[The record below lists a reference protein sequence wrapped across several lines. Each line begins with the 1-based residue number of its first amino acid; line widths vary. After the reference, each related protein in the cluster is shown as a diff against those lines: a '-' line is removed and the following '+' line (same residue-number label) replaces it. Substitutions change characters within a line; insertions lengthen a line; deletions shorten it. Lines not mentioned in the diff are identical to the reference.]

1 MSVHHG
7 GGHDSNTK
15 GDTRMSEATKKPVC
29 MKLDEELWRKVKS
42 TAAINGMKLA
52 ELVEQALRHEL
63 TSMEKMLGEEV
74 RMMEGRRDA

>member
-1 MSVHHG
+1 MVVGITSKKE
-7 GGHDSNTK
+7 N
-15 GDTRMSEATKKPVC
+15 TRMKEQNRKPVC

-63 TSMEKMLGEEV
+63 TRMEKALGEEV

>member
-1 MSVHHG
+1 MVVG
-7 GGHDSNTK
+7 IAKQK
-15 GDTRMSEATKKPVC
+15 GEQKMKEQNRKPVC

-42 TAAINGMKLA
+42 TAAINGMKLT

-63 TSMEKMLGEEV
+63 ERMKQALGEEV

>member
-1 MSVHHG
+1 MKEQ
-7 GGHDSNTK
+7 N
-15 GDTRMSEATKKPVC
+15 KKPVC

-42 TAAINGMKLA
+42 TAAINGMKLT

-63 TSMEKMLGEEV
+63 TRMEKMLGEEV

>member
-1 MSVHHG
+1 MKEQ
-7 GGHDSNTK
+7 N
-15 GDTRMSEATKKPVC
+15 RKPVC

-42 TAAINGMKLA
+42 TAAINGLRLT

-63 TSMEKMLGEEV
+63 TRMEQMLGEEV

>member
-1 MSVHHG
+1 MVVG
-7 GGHDSNTK
+7 RANTK
-15 GDTRMSEATKKPVC
+15 GDTGMKEQNKKPVC

-63 TSMEKMLGEEV
+63 TRMKQVLGEEV

>member
-1 MSVHHG
+1 
-7 GGHDSNTK
+7 
-15 GDTRMSEATKKPVC
+15 MSEAINKKPVC

-42 TAAINGMKLA
+42 TAAINGMKLT

-63 TSMEKMLGEEV
+63 TRMEKMLGEEV

>member
-1 MSVHHG
+1 MVV
-7 GGHDSNTK
+7 DMTEAK
-15 GDTRMSEATKKPVC
+15 GDTRMKEQNRKPVC

-42 TAAINGMKLA
+42 TAAINGLRLT

-63 TSMEKMLGEEV
+63 TRMEQMLGEEV

>member
-1 MSVHHG
+1 M
-7 GGHDSNTK
+7 K
-15 GDTRMSEATKKPVC
+15 EQKKPVC

-42 TAAINGMKLA
+42 TAAINGLKLT

-63 TSMEKMLGEEV
+63 ARMKQALGEEV

>member
-1 MSVHHG
+1 M
-7 GGHDSNTK
+7 TEAK
-15 GDTRMSEATKKPVC
+15 GDTKMKEIKPVS

-42 TAAINGMKLA
+42 TAAINGMRLA

-63 TSMEKMLGEEV
+63 ARMEKALGEEV

>member
-1 MSVHHG
+1 MTATQKE
-7 GGHDSNTK
+7 N
-15 GDTRMSEATKKPVC
+15 TRMKEQNRKPVC

-42 TAAINGMKLA
+42 TAAINGLRLT

-63 TSMEKMLGEEV
+63 TRMEKMLGEEV

>member
-1 MSVHHG
+1 MKEQ
-7 GGHDSNTK
+7 N
-15 GDTRMSEATKKPVC
+15 RKPVC

-42 TAAINGMKLA
+42 TAAINGLKLT

-63 TSMEKMLGEEV
+63 TRMEKMLGEEV

>member
-1 MSVHHG
+1 MKEG
-7 GGHDSNTK
+7 I
-15 GDTRMSEATKKPVC
+15 KPVC

-42 TAAINGMKLA
+42 TAAINGLKLT

-63 TSMEKMLGEEV
+63 TRMEKMLGEEV

>member
-1 MSVHHG
+1 MVVG
-7 GGHDSNTK
+7 RATAK
-15 GDTRMSEATKKPVC
+15 GDTRMKEQNRKPVC

-63 TSMEKMLGEEV
+63 TRMEKMLGEEV

>member
-1 MSVHHG
+1 MVVG
-7 GGHDSNTK
+7 RATAK
-15 GDTRMSEATKKPVC
+15 GDTRMNEQNRKPVC
-29 MKLDEELWRKVKS
+29 IKLDEELWRKVKS

-63 TSMEKMLGEEV
+63 ARMEQMLGEEV

>member
-1 MSVHHG
+1 MVV
-7 GGHDSNTK
+7 DMTEAK
-15 GDTRMSEATKKPVC
+15 GDTKMKEIKPVS

-42 TAAINGMKLA
+42 TAAINGMRLT

-63 TSMEKMLGEEV
+63 TRMEKMLGEEV

>member
-1 MSVHHG
+1 M
-7 GGHDSNTK
+7 K
-15 GDTRMSEATKKPVC
+15 EAINKKPVC

-63 TSMEKMLGEEV
+63 TGMKQALGEEV

>member
-1 MSVHHG
+1 MKEQ
-7 GGHDSNTK
+7 N
-15 GDTRMSEATKKPVC
+15 RKPVC

-42 TAAINGMKLA
+42 TAAINGMRLA

-63 TSMEKMLGEEV
+63 ARMEKMLGEEV